1 MDPVFTYKGHQS
13 FFLPTSLISN
23 DFSCGKVAVLDTSDY
38 MRDCFKVWDE
48 LDFNFDIIFVGFIN
62 NNSQKDLIIEYI
74 KSRENNPMI
83 ILDPIMGDNGSLYK
97 SVGKEKID
105 IYKEIIPYADI
116 LIPNLTEANFLD
128 LDDYQHLKNDNK
140 KYLITSVYD
149 SSGYYSLGIDK
160 DLHKSY
166 FKKLDLNYAGTGDL
180 MDALFLIYYLEN
192 NDFNKAIDLAVDKM
206 SEILNIQ
213 KKTLPNSNE
222 IMIESYLSLL
232 DKEGNIA

>member
-1 MDPVFTYKGHQS
+1 M
-13 FFLPTSLISN
+13 
-23 DFSCGKVAVLDTSDY
+23 
-38 MRDCFKVWDE
+38 
-48 LDFNFDIIFVGFIN
+48 
-62 NNSQKDLIIEYI
+62 
-74 KSRENNPMI
+74 
-83 ILDPIMGDNGSLYK
+83 
-97 SVGKEKID
+97 
-105 IYKEIIPYADI
+105 
-116 LIPNLTEANFLD
+116 
-128 LDDYQHLKNDNK
+128 DDYQHLKNDNK

>member
-1 MDPVFTYKGHQS
+1 
-13 FFLPTSLISN
+13 
-23 DFSCGKVAVLDTSDY
+23 
-38 MRDCFKVWDE
+38 
-48 LDFNFDIIFVGFIN
+48 
-62 NNSQKDLIIEYI
+62 
-74 KSRENNPMI
+74 MI